1 MKPVRANPFLR
12 IAGIGL
18 GLVALE
24 SGSWPADARGD
35 GGTLQLAKETSGYR
49 ISVFTSPTPIRV
61 GLLDTS
67 VFVQDA
73 ETGNP
78 IGEAGI
84 SIHVVRR
91 AQPTRPIDATATRE
105 AATNKLLQAA
115 VLTLTSP
122 GWSEIVVQ
130 VDGPHGP
137 AQVRFEVEVAE
148 PLPPWRLLWPWFS
161 WPAAV
166 VLLFGAQQLLVH
178 RRTG

>member
-1 MKPVRANPFLR
+1 VTA
-12 IAGIGL
+12 
-18 GLVALE
+18 
-24 SGSWPADARGD
+24 
-35 GGTLQLAKETSGYR
+35 ETSGYR

-61 GLLDTS
+61 GPLDTS

-84 SIHVVRR
+84 SVHVVRR
-91 AQPTRPIDATATRE
+91 AQPSRSIDATATHE

-122 GWSEIVVQ
+122 GWSDVSVQ

-148 PLPPWRLLWPWFS
+148 PLPPWRVLWPWFS

-166 VLLFGAQQLLVH
+166 VLLFGVQQLLVH
-178 RRTG
+178 RQLR